1 MNTKIIGTGS
11 AVPSRVLDN
20 AELST
25 FLDTSDEW
33 IRTRTG
39 IRSRHIAQE
48 GQTAS
53 ALAAQAAKKAIADA
67 GIAAEQIEA
76 IIVATST
83 PDYIF
88 PSTANLV
95 QQEIG
100 AERAACFDLSA
111 ACTGFLYAMSVADAY
126 IKAGMYK
133 KVLVIGAE
141 VMSQVVDWKDR
152 SVCVVFGD
160 GAGAVVLGE
169 DGSGKSIF
177 RLHSDSGSA
186 QALTLGKENAVHMN
200 GREIFSFAVRKVPES
215 VKEVLEESETAKEQ
229 VKYFILHQANA
240 RMIESIAKRLDVPV
254 EKFPMNLETHGN
266 TSAASI
272 PVLLDELNRQNRL
285 IPGDVLILS
294 GFGGG
299 LSWGSALL
307 EWHK

>member
-152 SVCVVFGD
+152 SVCVLFGD

-200 GREIFSFAVRKVPES
+200 GQEIFSFAVRKVPES